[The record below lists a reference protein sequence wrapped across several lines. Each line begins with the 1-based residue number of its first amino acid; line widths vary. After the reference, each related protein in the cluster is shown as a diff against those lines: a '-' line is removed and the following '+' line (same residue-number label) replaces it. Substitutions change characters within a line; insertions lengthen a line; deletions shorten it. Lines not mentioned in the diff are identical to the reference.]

1 MAAPK
6 LPKLPKDPESL
17 EMGRKSTVV
26 PEFKMEKPKPHT
38 IIEMGTSG
46 LTDEDVAAK
55 HLSRTIGQVGAPL
68 RAGKSRRKKLHKKP
82 RKTKKKSRGRK

>member
-1 MAAPK
+1 MAAPR

-17 EMGRKSTVV
+17 ELGRKSPPV
-26 PEFKMEKPKPHT
+26 PEFKTDKPKPHT

-46 LTDEDVAAK
+46 LSDEDIAAK

-68 RAGKSRRKKLHKKP
+68 RAGKSRRRKHSKKH
-82 RKTKKKSRGRK
+82 RKTKKHHRRK

>member
-6 LPKLPKDPESL
+6 LAKLPKDPESL
-17 EMGRKSTVV
+17 DMGRKSPVV

-46 LTDEDVAAK
+46 LSEEDIAAK

-68 RAGKSRRKKLHKKP
+68 RAGKSRRKKLHKKH
-82 RKTKKKSRGRK
+82 RKTRKHHRRK